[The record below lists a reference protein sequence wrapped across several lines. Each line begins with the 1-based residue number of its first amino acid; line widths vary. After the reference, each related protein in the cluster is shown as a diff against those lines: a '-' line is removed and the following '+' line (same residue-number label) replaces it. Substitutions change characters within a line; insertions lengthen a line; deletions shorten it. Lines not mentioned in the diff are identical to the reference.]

1 MHPNLVNLF
10 GVQITTYGLMVALAF
25 ASLWL
30 AAVARG
36 NKLGYPQEFIQ
47 NLITVI
53 VLSAFASARA
63 LHVVVDWGAYSANPW
78 QILLSRDGYVYLG
91 GFVGAVCMAAWY
103 TRRNRQSVWGIA
115 DLFAPYLAMAQGIGR
130 IGCLLFGCCYGR
142 VCELPWAVRFPEDS
156 PAFYDHLA
164 HGWLG
169 ADAHASLPVHPTQ
182 VYMSLFNFVHF
193 GILLFIRQRQT
204 FRGQVA
210 VSYLMIYSA
219 GRFVLEYFRGDYRG
233 GWMHLSTSQIISI
246 LLFGIGLAGFAA
258 LRRMAM
264 PPDTVRVEAGEASVK
279 GA

>member
-36 NKLGYPQEFIQ
+36 RELGYPQEFIQ

-53 VLSAFASARA
+53 VISAFVFARA
-63 LHVVVDWGAYSANPW
+63 LHVVVDWEAYSAHPW
-78 QILLSRDGYVYLG
+78 QILLSRDGYVFLG
-91 GFVGAVCMAAWY
+91 GFVGAVAMAAWY
-103 TRRNRQSVWGIA
+103 TRRHGQSVWGIA

-142 VCELPWAVRFPEDS
+142 VCELPWGVRFPEGS

-164 HGWLG
+164 HGWLA
-169 ADAHASLPVHPTQ
+169 ADVHESLPVHPAQ
-182 VYMSLFNFVHF
+182 IYMSLFNFVHC
-193 GILLFIRQRQT
+193 GILLFIRRHQT

-210 VSYLMIYSA
+210 VSYLMIYST
-219 GRFVLEYFRGDYRG
+219 GRFVLEFFRGDYRG
-233 GWMHLSTSQIISI
+233 GWMYLSTSQIISI
-246 LLFGIGLAGFAA
+246 LLFGAGLVIFTA
-258 LRRMAM
+258 LRRLAM
-264 PPDTVRVEAGEASVK
+264 PPETARVDAAEMPVK